1 MNKSQKLLEKRIK
14 HAYIRKGGFSYKH
27 PDWDDKLWKKSA
39 ADIHEFLDERF
50 RNTLDTMEYY
60 ACMVLLYR
68 TVKKE
73 SLLIEFHDSPQ
84 YIKMIGTYNHP
95 TQNKTSIRM
104 DQNPSESI
112 ATHISLPLTPCSIP
126 NIGGMK

>member
-84 YIKMIGTYNHP
+84 YIKMIGTYNHKH
-95 TQNKTSIRM
+95 QNTTGNGIEQKAT
-104 DQNPSESI
+104 ESN
-112 ATHISLPLTPCSIP
+112 TTVISAPFTVGSIP
-126 NIGGMK
+126 YIGGV